1 MAVRWC
7 ERVDGEA
14 VGKGKHSA
22 KCLEVAKDRELHA
35 KRGGEASARVVV
47 EINCCKITRTYAYT
61 EGHLA
66 FKAEGSDASAGPGK
80 EALRTLAAVVPPQVA
95 SRRRELPGTP
105 SQMLGSWGY
114 SQRLFGQSYIRTERL
129 EACISPSDD
138 QMVKNVGEL

>member
-1 MAVRWC
+1 
-7 ERVDGEA
+7 
-14 VGKGKHSA
+14 VGA
-22 KCLEVAKDRELHA
+22 NELIFWHHL
-35 KRGGEASARVVV
+35 VV

-138 QMVKNVGEL
+138 QMVEKMWGEL